1 MFVVGGDKEKPWVE
15 LLDLE
20 VGEWETI
27 RSPFDGVADC
37 RFDLKLVDDKISIV
51 LVQKEFRYDPSTKTW
66 EVLPKE
72 QIHPWNYC
80 DVDGVSYS
88 HGVEILGFDERTG
101 VWIKLKGVMEGKPE
115 FFYMP
120 KLLSLKGRLVMA
132 FAEVM
137 YGNPTEL
144 KGGKV
149 GILWSCS
156 IKL

>member
-1 MFVVGGDKEKPWVE
+1 MG
-15 LLDLE
+15 
-20 VGEWETI
+20 
-27 RSPFDGVADC
+27 
-37 RFDLKLVDDKISIV
+37 
-51 LVQKEFRYDPSTKTW
+51 
-66 EVLPKE
+66 
-72 QIHPWNYC
+72 
-80 DVDGVSYS
+80 
-88 HGVEILGFDERTG
+88 EILGFDERTG